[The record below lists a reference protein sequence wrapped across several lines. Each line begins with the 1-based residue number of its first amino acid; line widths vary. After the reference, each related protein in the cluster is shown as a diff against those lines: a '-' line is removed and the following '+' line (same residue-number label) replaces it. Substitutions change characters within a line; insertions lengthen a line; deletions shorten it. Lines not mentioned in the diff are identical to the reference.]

1 LETQTIKLLSLQPIA
16 REVFDAQVAF
26 NLLDRYGEAS
36 AERLAD
42 ARSRIGCEVRVYLAG
57 RLPAPAIQLVQAPV
71 FYGCAFTVYA
81 EFGSPPETASLQQAL
96 NAVGFQV
103 GAPNEPAPSNVSVA
117 GESRILLSQAERDPN
132 VERGYW
138 FWGAADN
145 LRLAAVNAIR
155 IAEKLL
161 AS

>member
-1 LETQTIKLLSLQPIA
+1 
-16 REVFDAQVAF
+16 
-26 NLLDRYGEAS
+26 
-36 AERLAD
+36 
-42 ARSRIGCEVRVYLAG
+42 
-57 RLPAPAIQLVQAPV
+57 V

-96 NAVGFQV
+96 NAVGLQV
-103 GAPNEPAPSNVSVA
+103 EAPNEPAPSNVSVA
-117 GESRILLSQAERDPN
+117 GESRILLSQAERDSN